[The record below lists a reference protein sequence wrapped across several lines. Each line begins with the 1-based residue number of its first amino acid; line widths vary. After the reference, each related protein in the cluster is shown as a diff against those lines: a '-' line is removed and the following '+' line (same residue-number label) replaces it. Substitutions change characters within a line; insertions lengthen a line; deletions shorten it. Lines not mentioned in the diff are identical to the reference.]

1 MLSSK
6 SPSKDQKQE
15 SRGNSP
21 NDGESGSSNVFKTAK
36 NLFTKKFSL
45 KVKQKDPMSQ
55 VSPVQAKEMTG
66 AGKVNKFK
74 SNIPGKTTSISGQ
87 AYYPSGT

>member
-1 MLSSK
+1 MQK
-6 SPSKDQKQE
+6 SPPKDLEK

-21 NDGESGSSNVFKTAK
+21 EEVENSASNVFKTAK
-36 NLFTKKFSL
+36 NLFTKKFSI
-45 KVKQKDPMSQ
+45 KMKQKDPLKQ
-55 VSPVQAKEMTG
+55 VSPVTAKEMTG

-87 AYYPSGT
+87 GYYPSGT

>member
-1 MLSSK
+1 MLSNK
-6 SPSKDQKQE
+6 SPPNEAEK

-21 NDGESGSSNVFKTAK
+21 EEGDNGSSNVFKTAK

-45 KVKQKDPMSQ
+45 KLKQKDPSKQ

-74 SNIPGKTTSISGQ
+74 SNIPGKTTSISG
-87 AYYPSGT
+87 